1 MRRLLPSLLLVLV
14 TAPALAQHDLGARQQ
29 WQPQV
34 SDADA
39 RLQQPVETEILGRA
53 AVPALAML
61 SEATGISLSVA
72 PEDLTT
78 VGERKLSIFAHGCTL
93 KDIMVQLCEALQECH
108 WDIDE
113 SSDPPVYLLH
123 RNAGVEYT
131 QKWLSEQR
139 ALAAAEEERPQ
150 RVARVDQAR
159 HALRMSP
166 EELAELEQSDLL
178 LARSVQHPAARSAM
192 EAFLSLG
199 PEAMATFLNTGH
211 LDLKFADAPERVQQ
225 EARKAAEPLDS
236 PEFESFGGTA
246 ITPEKLKQAKES
258 PDIWRIQYS
267 YVSTLETDDGCIFF
281 TLLVPVAASYGPLQ
295 GVAVPPRRADEFPG
309 GRLHRLLVETGTPE
323 AEAEQILRQQA
334 DELRAEAEQA
344 YARRRDREWVEPADP
359 RLHVPITLA
368 VREGESVEVAD
379 IQTLIARQT
388 GFSVISDYFIQW
400 PEALQESERGEM
412 PLWRLLCLLG
422 QRCDY
427 KWESAGHCLVFH
439 HSEWYELAPGEVP
452 ESVLQTYRQR
462 LEAEGK
468 LTLDD
473 FAGLAIALGDKPGR
487 FNRLPRD
494 LDLDYS
500 FAQSTWAFRFYA
512 TLSPDQAEQAR
523 APEGLPPE
531 AMTASQ
537 RQVVLQ
543 RAAHPDP
550 PIADGGAVRATF
562 HVVEPP
568 LRERMGRR
576 FHGYTLWLQFGK
588 RTDRAG
594 VGYMLPE
601 TPH

>member
-1 MRRLLPSLLLVLV
+1 MRRLLLSLLLLLAA
-14 TAPALAQHDLGARQQ
+14 APALAQHGLGAREQ
-29 WQPQV
+29 WQPQIG
-34 SDADA
+34 DTDA
-39 RLQQPVETEILGRA
+39 RLQQSVEIEILGRA

-61 SEATGISLSVA
+61 SQATGVSLTVA
-72 PEDLTT
+72 PENLPT
-78 VGERKLSIFAHGCTL
+78 VGERKLSIFAQGCTL
-93 KDIMVQLCEALQECH
+93 KDIMVQTQEALQECH

-150 RVARVDQAR
+150 REARVDQAR
-159 HALRMSP
+159 RALRMSP

-199 PEAMATFLNTGH
+199 PEAMETFLSTGH

-258 PDIWRIQYS
+258 PDTWRIQYS
-267 YVSTLETDDGCIFF
+267 YFATLETDDGCIFF

-309 GRLHRLLVETGTPE
+309 GRLHGLLVETGTPE

-334 DELRAEAEQA
+334 DELGVEAQQGH
-344 YARRRDREWVEPADP
+344 ARQRDREWVEPADP
-359 RLHVPITLA
+359 RLHVPVTL
-368 VREGESVEVAD
+368 RVEEDDFLQFCD
-379 IQTLIARQT
+379 IQALIARQT
-388 GFSVISDYFIQW
+388 GFSVIADYFIQW
-400 PEALQESERGEM
+400 PKPLPESARGEM
-412 PLWRLLCLLG
+412 PLWCLLYLLG
-422 QRCDY
+422 ERWNY

-452 ESVLQTYRQR
+452 ESVLQTYCQR

-473 FAGLAIALGDKPGR
+473 FAGFAIALGDKPGR

-494 LDLDYS
+494 LDATYS
-500 FAQSTWAFRFYA
+500 FAQSKWAFRFYA
-512 TLSPDQAEQAR
+512 TLSPHQAEQAR
-523 APEGLPPE
+523 APEGLPLE
-531 AMTASQ
+531 AMTTPQ
-537 RQVVLQ
+537 RRVVHE
-543 RAAHPDP
+543 RAAHLDP
-550 PIADGGAVRATF
+550 PLPDDDAVGATF

-568 LRERMGRR
+568 ISERMGRR
-576 FHGYTLWLQFGK
+576 FHGYSLWLQFGE

-594 VGYMLPE
+594 VGYVLPE